1 MLTRFS
7 MLMLAV
13 LAVFN
18 VPMWADESLKSVLGL
33 SMDQARQ
40 ADAIQASHRPKF
52 AAKRQERNRELRVL
66 RRARIANDSQL
77 VAKQEQVTAKLH
89 EELRLIRVSE
99 DEQIRRLLTPEQNR
113 KFAEYVKLR
122 KEMVGSSR
130 DDKDF

>member
-1 MLTRFS
+1 M
-7 MLMLAV
+7 
-13 LAVFN
+13 
-18 VPMWADESLKSVLGL
+18 
-33 SMDQARQ
+33 
-40 ADAIQASHRPKF
+40 
-52 AAKRQERNRELRVL
+52 L

-77 VAKQEQVTAKLH
+77 VAIQEQVTAKLH

-113 KFAEYVKLR
+113 KFDEYVKLR